1 MIYGL
6 YLSAAGVLTS
16 SYRQDVIANNLAN
29 SETVG
34 FKKDLP
40 LFRQRLTEA
49 QQRRLPRGPG
59 GARPGLAG
67 PPFPAPAGPTNPLLE
82 PLGGGTTAHSTVID
96 TTQGDLEPTGSPL
109 DVAIM
114 GKGYF
119 AVDDHGETR
128 LTRNGQFA
136 VDREGR
142 LILSNEN
149 GQPVLDAR
157 QQPVRL
163 DPTAGGATIGSD
175 GTVTQRGETVAQLG
189 VFDVTDP
196 SRLVKQGATLLRP
209 GEQELLPAAGATLH
223 AESVERANV
232 DPATELAAL
241 MDTQRQLEAN
251 ANMIRYQDQTLSKL
265 VNEVGKIG

>member
-40 LFRQRLTEA
+40 LFQQRLTEA
-49 QQRRLPRGPG
+49 QQRRLPRGGGFPG
-59 GARPGLAG
+59 S
-67 PPFPAPAGPTNPLLE
+67 APTPMGSTNPLLE
-82 PLGGGTTAHSTVID
+82 PLGGGTFPHPTVID
-96 TTQGDLEPTGSPL
+96 TAQGELQPTGSPL
-109 DVAIM
+109 DVAIE

-119 AVDDHGETR
+119 AVDDGGQTR

-149 GQPVLDAR
+149 GQPLLDTRR
-157 QQPVRL
+157 QPIRL

-175 GTVTQRGETVAQLG
+175 GTVTQNGQPVAQLG
-189 VFDVTDP
+189 VFDVADP

-209 GEQELLPAAGATLH
+209 GEQELTAAPGVTLH
-223 AESVERANV
+223 SESVERANV